1 MGVSDLLC
9 KGVGLIVELG
19 ASRKGRRNEM
29 SSIQTGDVTDAELPV
44 EGGEEAAA
52 ARRIGESATGSLGP
66 I

>member
-1 MGVSDLLC
+1 MIFS
-9 KGVGLIVELG
+9 
-19 ASRKGRRNEM
+19 AS
-29 SSIQTGDVTDAELPV
+29 DAELPV